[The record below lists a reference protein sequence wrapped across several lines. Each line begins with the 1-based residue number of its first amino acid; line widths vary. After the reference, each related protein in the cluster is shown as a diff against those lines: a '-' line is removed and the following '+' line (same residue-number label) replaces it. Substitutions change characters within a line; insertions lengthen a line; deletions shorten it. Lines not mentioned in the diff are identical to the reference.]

1 MCHGKAKQ
9 KSSNKVKIP
18 DTDDEKNWYRA
29 YLDVSTVKKANN
41 MPEPPNPNWRII
53 VLGTNVQLK
62 FSHFF
67 KSKNKMI
74 EPTCELMHQWGQVGI
89 LIKKL
94 RMDNVGEN
102 IALEKRLKSESWK
115 IPVEI
120 EYTARDTPQQN
131 SLAEVAFYALANK
144 AQAAMHHA
152 NLPMEMRFQLF
163 GEFLL
168 LLQCWM
174 D

>member
-1 MCHGKAKQ
+1 M
-9 KSSNKVKIP
+9 KIP
-18 DTDDEKNWYRA
+18 DPDDKKHWYRA
-29 YLDVSTVKKANN
+29 YLDISTVKKANN

-62 FSHFF
+62 FSHFL

-74 EPTCELMHQWGQVGI
+74 EPTCELMHRWGQAGV

-94 RMDNVGEN
+94 RMDNAGEN

-115 IPVEI
+115 NPVEI

-144 AQAAMHHA
+144 A
-152 NLPMEMRFQLF
+152 
-163 GEFLL
+163 
-168 LLQCWM
+168 
-174 D
+174 

>member
-1 MCHGKAKQ
+1 
-9 KSSNKVKIP
+9 
-18 DTDDEKNWYRA
+18 
-29 YLDVSTVKKANN
+29 
-41 MPEPPNPNWRII
+41 MPEPPNPNWRIL

-74 EPTCELMHQWGQVGI
+74 EPTCELMHRWGQAGI

-94 RMDNVGEN
+94 RMDNAGEN

-115 IPVEI
+115 NPVEI

-131 SLAEVAFYALANK
+131 SMTEVAFYALANK
-144 AQAAMHHA
+144 A
-152 NLPMEMRFQLF
+152 
-163 GEFLL
+163 
-168 LLQCWM
+168 
-174 D
+174 